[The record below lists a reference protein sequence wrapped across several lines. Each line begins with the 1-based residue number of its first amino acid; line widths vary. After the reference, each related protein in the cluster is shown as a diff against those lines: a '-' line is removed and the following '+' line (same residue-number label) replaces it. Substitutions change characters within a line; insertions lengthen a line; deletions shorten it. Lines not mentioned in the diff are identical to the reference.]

1 MEEKTIEELLN
12 TIPLTIT
19 KKIKDRCF
27 SCGSEHEKRVEYNL
41 KIYVSQHEIRPNVV
55 VKHFKMFYYTTSFS
69 AGDSRKYI
77 GHACGLGFKTLN
89 EAFEELK
96 GYLKENDY

>member
-1 MEEKTIEELLN
+1 MTDKQIEELLN

-19 KKIKDRCF
+19 KNIKDRCF

-41 KIYVSQHEIRPNVV
+41 KIDISQREIRPNVV
-55 VKHFKMFYYTTSFS
+55 VKHFKMFYYTTSFPN
-69 AGDSRKYI
+69 GDSRKYI
-77 GHACGLGFKTLN
+77 GRCCGRGFKTLN

-96 GYLKENDY
+96 GYLSNDR

>member
-1 MEEKTIEELLN
+1 MTDKQIEELLN

-19 KKIKDRCF
+19 KNIKDRCF
-27 SCGSEHEKRVEYNL
+27 SCGSEHEKRVEYSL
-41 KIYVSQHEIRPNVV
+41 KIDISQHEIRPKIV
-55 VKHFKMFYYTTSFS
+55 VKHFKMFYCTTSFP

-77 GHACGLGFKTLN
+77 GRCCGQGFKTLN

-96 GYLKENDY
+96 GYLNNDR

>member
-1 MEEKTIEELLN
+1 MTDKQIEELLN

-19 KKIKDRCF
+19 KNIKDRCF
-27 SCGSEHEKRVEYNL
+27 SCGSELEKRVEYNL
-41 KIYVSQHEIRPNVV
+41 KIDISQHEIRPNVV

-69 AGDSRKYI
+69 NGDSRKYI
-77 GHACGLGFKTLN
+77 GRCCGLGFKTLN

-96 GYLKENDY
+96 GYLNNDR